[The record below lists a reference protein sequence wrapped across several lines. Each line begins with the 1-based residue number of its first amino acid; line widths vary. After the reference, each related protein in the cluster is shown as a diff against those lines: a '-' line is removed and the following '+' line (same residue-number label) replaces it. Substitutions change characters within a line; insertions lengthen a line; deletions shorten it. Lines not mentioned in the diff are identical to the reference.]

1 MSDSR
6 QDFIDSWLTEMP
18 VGVGKIGHGFF
29 SPAPRDAT
37 PRIYF
42 STTGLI
48 MFEVDPEQLP
58 NGYKRIIGSQTAFY
72 WHETDGEIDI
82 ACELSVAP
90 QSLTV
95 NAIGKPAESKMHAS
109 DLYNVVLQNTNVS
122 IRFMSDKKLSD
133 SGYDLW
139 KRLLSIGHTVSVYD
153 SSAPGN
159 SLITMKTVDDLDRFY
174 RAGDNSYE
182 RYQFVL
188 SESGMMLAETRS
200 FFNTRR
206 MRELSGLL

>member
-29 SPAPRDAT
+29 SVIKHNVLDFIENGIT
-37 PRIYF
+37 PK
-42 STTGLI
+42 
-48 MFEVDPEQLP
+48 QLP

-72 WHETDGEIDI
+72 WHETDGDIDI

-139 KRLLSIGHTVSVYD
+139 KRLLSMGHTVSVYD